1 MLQQYYYYHFF
12 TYYKKRSCANVPFL
26 FQWLIYK
33 MSWSDHSGFEMF
45 IQGKP
50 NCCLSVVVFKEKQ
63 SDNNS
68 QTHENIQAENV
79 MLNCS
84 TCTIS
89 PTWTLTQPLMKQ
101 LVFIRGVPSGADI
114 SSSTVPALWST
125 TEPLPAHWVD
135 SVSGV
140 RCPFC
145 LTSCDHSVSCHCG
158 FLCVPLQARLQDD
171 QDHEQAA
178 HLLEVQ

>member
-1 MLQQYYYYHFF
+1 MTIISLH
-12 TYYKKRSCANVPFL
+12 TIKRKAVQMAPSYSNDLYIKCLDRTTQALRCSYRGNLTVV
-26 FQWLIYK
+26 
-33 MSWSDHSGFEMF
+33 
-45 IQGKP
+45 
-50 NCCLSVVVFKEKQ
+50 CLSYSKRNNQIITVKHTRISKQ
-63 SDNNS
+63 R
-68 QTHENIQAENV
+68 IKNV